1 MKCKSC
7 GLYVNERLTRCNNCA
22 FPLKKIVYPTDM
34 YYKIIEDERIEAELN
49 LIYKNETFKRRSV
62 EKGA

>member
-22 FPLKKIVYPTDM
+22 FPLKKIVYQTDE
-34 YYKIIEDERIEAELN
+34 YYKIIENERIEKELEQ
-49 LIYKNETFKRRSV
+49 IYQNETFKRLSY
-62 EKGA
+62 